1 MMRAITNIFSY
12 VTLGEIRKNLL
23 ILALVLLFLE
33 YFLPTGTLG
42 FLLLLALGTERF
54 LAPKLALFVIAPAI
68 WLSYFLLLYVV
79 EPNEQINIY
88 SIYYLLAYYIVL
100 VVGYWQ
106 LERFKKKIQYEYVT
120 ELNYLNDEMIYFDQ
134 NKLDAL
140 HMNDSEQKFYRKLL
154 NEKYQHYLYL
164 KSINW
169 RLERKVSKFSNTQ
182 VLIQQIFNE
191 LVQEPQKV
199 LDADNFLYR
208 LLPDYTQLVK
218 DYLDLE
224 ENMLKT
230 DEDAE
235 LKQIALT
242 RIKLYNE
249 EFSEE
254 LNRLKQFKNL

>member
-1 MMRAITNIFSY
+1 M
-12 VTLGEIRKNLL
+12 
-23 ILALVLLFLE
+23 
-33 YFLPTGTLG
+33 
-42 FLLLLALGTERF
+42 
-54 LAPKLALFVIAPAI
+54 
-68 WLSYFLLLYVV
+68 
-79 EPNEQINIY
+79 
-88 SIYYLLAYYIVL
+88 
-100 VVGYWQ
+100 
-106 LERFKKKIQYEYVT
+106 
-120 ELNYLNDEMIYFDQ
+120 
-134 NKLDAL
+134 
-140 HMNDSEQKFYRKLL
+140 
-154 NEKYQHYLYL
+154 
-164 KSINW
+164 
-169 RLERKVSKFSNTQ
+169 
-182 VLIQQIFNE
+182 IQQIFNE

>member
-1 MMRAITNIFSY
+1 MMRAITKISSY

-54 LAPKLALFVIAPAI
+54 LAPKLALFVIAPVI

-120 ELNYLNDEMIYFDQ
+120 ELNYLND
-134 NKLDAL
+134 
-140 HMNDSEQKFYRKLL
+140 
-154 NEKYQHYLYL
+154 EKYQHYLYL

-254 LNRLKQFKNL
+254 LNRLKEFKNL

>member
-1 MMRAITNIFSY
+1 M
-12 VTLGEIRKNLL
+12 
-23 ILALVLLFLE
+23 
-33 YFLPTGTLG
+33 
-42 FLLLLALGTERF
+42 
-54 LAPKLALFVIAPAI
+54 
-68 WLSYFLLLYVV
+68 
-79 EPNEQINIY
+79 
-88 SIYYLLAYYIVL
+88 LAYYIVL